1 MFKIT
6 FITSHYDSSYILKK
20 VCYELEKEYT
30 REFNFSFFN
39 SKEVDESLEK
49 YEELEKQLE
58 TTSIVFL
65 LLHGGV
71 SSFKNFDKIKNNFW
85 RKVPFFINTTIGD
98 ENREYTEQG
107 GIPITT
113 VHNMTKYYTL
123 GGEKNYKNLILYTAS
138 QFGEKSYKYENYQYE
153 RWEGIYSKGNLVE
166 NEREFI
172 EEISKK
178 NNVITIL
185 FHGKEWNSKRI
196 KVVDKFIEEIEKEGG
211 TPYAIFTNSIERP
224 EIKSKGIKWVIENY
238 LKHNGK
244 VIPKVIINL
253 LAYSQTIFST
263 PGDGDTV
270 VEKSIFKDLQIPV
283 IQGMS
288 TYQNRK
294 IWDVDIRGLDSEAL
308 TTGVY
313 YPEFDGQIIS
323 VTACTYEIVKD
334 EIGEKKIFIP
344 IDERVNKIT
353 RMAINWL
360 KLGAKKNEEKKIAVI
375 FHNMPPRND
384 MIGRAFGLDT
394 PASVNNMIKL
404 FKEIGIK
411 LDYDFKGGNEIINR
425 IIAGVS
431 NDKKWLSSEK
441 VLERGIDKISK
452 EIYMDWFEKLD
463 EKVKKEL
470 ERQWGKA
477 PGEFMIYDGFFP
489 VPGILNGN
497 VFIGLQP
504 SRGMEEKAEEVY
516 HSTDFIIPHQYYSFY
531 KWIKEIFKADVIY
544 HVGTHGTLEWLPG
557 KEVGLSSSCC
567 PDFNIDDIPHLY
579 PYSVNISGEGLQA
592 KRRSNAVLISYMIP
606 ALTLSGEYEEIE
618 ELDDLIKQY
627 HQAELN
633 RSSKLEDLQE
643 DIIKRVFQHNYNLD
657 MNISEKEIRNDYNS
671 FINKLHSY
679 VEELKSS
686 VIKDGLHILGE
697 AASGDRLISLIHT
710 LLRVENSG
718 MKPAD
723 TLVGRAL
730 GYDIEYL
737 KNNPYEKKQN
747 GKTNLMIVD
756 DIQNLTEKVIG
767 EILGEKDYQGVIKS
781 SKEYSILDE
790 KYILE
795 LEKNVLDI
803 VLPKILATKRES
815 ESVINGANGKFILPG
830 QSGYPTRGNINILPT
845 GTNFYS
851 IDPYKIPSRASWKV
865 GIKLAEK
872 LLERYAEDEGTLP
885 KNIAMILYS
894 GDTIKTNGDDIAETL
909 YLMGVRPVWHNNG
922 DRVIGLEAIPYG
934 ELKRPRID
942 VTLRI
947 SGLFRDTFPTLIK
960 LLEDA
965 MNIVSQLD
973 EDDEINYIKKNL
985 KDDIAELLNQG
996 CSLNEAENMAKI
1008 RVFGCPPG
1016 TYGTGVRTLI
1026 ESQNWETREDLGRA
1040 YINWSS
1046 HAYSSSY
1053 HGEKFEN
1060 AFVSRLKKTDITVKN
1075 EASVELDML
1084 ESDDYY
1090 AYHGG
1095 LTAAVK
1101 YASGKDAR
1109 SYSGN
1114 TSDINNV
1121 KIKSLKEETARIMRS
1136 RILNPKWFKGLQRHG
1151 YKGAL
1156 EISAMVDVVFGWD
1169 STSEIVEDW
1178 MYDKIS
1184 EKYVE
1189 NRENREWIKGNNP
1202 HAMLNI
1208 TERLLEAEKRGMWN
1222 ISSEKLKE
1230 LRKIYLEIE
1239 GDVEEIEE

>member
-1 MFKIT
+1 M
-6 FITSHYDSSYILKK
+6 
-20 VCYELEKEYT
+20 
-30 REFNFSFFN
+30 
-39 SKEVDESLEK
+39 
-49 YEELEKQLE
+49 
-58 TTSIVFL
+58 
-65 LLHGGV
+65 
-71 SSFKNFDKIKNNFW
+71 
-85 RKVPFFINTTIGD
+85 
-98 ENREYTEQG
+98 
-107 GIPITT
+107 
-113 VHNMTKYYTL
+113 
-123 GGEKNYKNLILYTAS
+123 
-138 QFGEKSYKYENYQYE
+138 
-153 RWEGIYSKGNLVE
+153 
-166 NEREFI
+166 
-172 EEISKK
+172 
-178 NNVITIL
+178 
-185 FHGKEWNSKRI
+185 
-196 KVVDKFIEEIEKEGG
+196 
-211 TPYAIFTNSIERP
+211 
-224 EIKSKGIKWVIENY
+224 
-238 LKHNGK
+238 
-244 VIPKVIINL
+244 IINL

-270 VEKSIFKDLQIPV
+270 VEKSIFEDLQIPV

-294 IWDVDIRGLDSEAL
+294 TWDVDIRGLDSEAL

-411 LDYDFKGGNEIINR
+411 LDYDFKDGNEIINR

-470 ERQWGKA
+470 EKQWGKA

-894 GDTIKTNGDDIAETL
+894 GDTIKTNGDDIAEAL

-947 SGLFRDTFPTLIK
+947 SGLFRIH
-960 LLEDA
+960 
-965 MNIVSQLD
+965 SQL
-973 EDDEINYIKKNL
+973 
-985 KDDIAELLNQG
+985 
-996 CSLNEAENMAKI
+996 
-1008 RVFGCPPG
+1008 
-1016 TYGTGVRTLI
+1016 
-1026 ESQNWETREDLGRA
+1026 
-1040 YINWSS
+1040 
-1046 HAYSSSY
+1046 
-1053 HGEKFEN
+1053 
-1060 AFVSRLKKTDITVKN
+1060 
-1075 EASVELDML
+1075 
-1084 ESDDYY
+1084 
-1090 AYHGG
+1090 
-1095 LTAAVK
+1095 
-1101 YASGKDAR
+1101 
-1109 SYSGN
+1109 
-1114 TSDINNV
+1114 
-1121 KIKSLKEETARIMRS
+1121 
-1136 RILNPKWFKGLQRHG
+1136 
-1151 YKGAL
+1151 
-1156 EISAMVDVVFGWD
+1156 
-1169 STSEIVEDW
+1169 
-1178 MYDKIS
+1178 
-1184 EKYVE
+1184 
-1189 NRENREWIKGNNP
+1189 
-1202 HAMLNI
+1202 
-1208 TERLLEAEKRGMWN
+1208 
-1222 ISSEKLKE
+1222 
-1230 LRKIYLEIE
+1230 
-1239 GDVEEIEE
+1239 